1 MSAKLRPA
9 TSLCFLWDHCTMIC
23 RFQAK
28 ISQNPKVAGHNAAT
42 PQASTS
48 FRFWGFGQ
56 LAVAK
61 ALQIRKKT
69 MCVWHLVL
77 QFGTWFQAISGSPK
91 VLRWFSSLSVPR
103 SATSVTWRR
112 SARPNGYLSILYPA
126 FKTVCYWIKDDK
138 RWCWTIL
145 NPERQ
150 DVLVWVIL
158 FSRYFTRTLLI
169 WF

>member
-1 MSAKLRPA
+1 
-9 TSLCFLWDHCTMIC
+9 
-23 RFQAK
+23 
-28 ISQNPKVAGHNAAT
+28 
-42 PQASTS
+42 
-48 FRFWGFGQ
+48 
-56 LAVAK
+56 
-61 ALQIRKKT
+61 
-69 MCVWHLVL
+69 
-77 QFGTWFQAISGSPK
+77 
-91 VLRWFSSLSVPR
+91 
-103 SATSVTWRR
+103 VTWRR